1 VTAAQVTEAVDR
13 GMSGAPCRGV
23 PMSKTGRKPAHPQP
37 QPLDPVTGL
46 PRATLHQAIEMATA
60 LIEQKMAL
68 EALKT
73 TGWNVSRAAEL
84 LGISRRSL
92 QLLMKRHGIKKTGS
106 VAE

>member
-1 VTAAQVTEAVDR
+1 
-13 GMSGAPCRGV
+13 
-23 PMSKTGRKPAHPQP
+23 
-37 QPLDPVTGL
+37 
-46 PRATLHQAIEMATA
+46 MATA